1 MDKYFVI
8 KKNRKNEV
16 ITLTF
21 CDGAENHVG
30 MEILGKKCINGFN
43 INDILNAKIKFESKK
58 YKCELIKLNDYYNQN
73 DFPNEN
79 IENIEDAYLLIIR
92 KGVICLL
99 DDDKEVD
106 NTKIMDTLYDEL
118 TSFDWNRKY
127 FDIRR
132 QKVLNKHARANVC
145 FGNEKQA
152 PDYENKKGTI
162 IAFDSVNLTNKIR
175 ENLKYYL
182 GETAENLQ
190 CEGNYY
196 FDKKKC
202 GIGFHGD
209 GERKKVIGARI
220 GEMNLKFNW
229 FYKSKPI
236 GRPIDIELQDG
247 DLYIM
252 SEKTTGND
260 WKKKNIVTLRHS
272 AGCNK
277 YTKL

>member
-1 MDKYFVI
+1 MDKYLVI
-8 KKNRKNEV
+8 KKNRKNEI
-16 ITLTF
+16 ITLTY
-21 CDGAENHVG
+21 CDGAENHNG
-30 MEILGKKCINGFN
+30 MQTVGKKSIKGFN
-43 INDILNAKIKFESKK
+43 INDILNAKIKFESKN
-58 YKCELIKLNDYYNQN
+58 YKCELIKLNDYYNKDN
-73 DFPNEN
+73 FPN
-79 IENIEDAYLLIIR
+79 ENIEDAYLLIIR

-106 NTKIMDTLYDEL
+106 NTKIMDKLYDEL
-118 TSFDWNRKY
+118 TSFKWDDKY

-132 QKVLNKHARANVC
+132 QKVFNKRARKNVC
-145 FGNEKQA
+145 FSDKKQE

-162 IAFDSVNLTNKIR
+162 IPFESVNLTNKIR
-175 ENLKYYL
+175 QNLKYYL

-202 GIGFHGD
+202 GISFHGD
-209 GERKKVIGARI
+209 AERKKVVGARI

-236 GRPIDIELQDG
+236 GKPINIELEDG

-252 SEKTTGND
+252 SEKTVGND
-260 WKKKNIVTLRHS
+260 WKKYNNVTLRHS
-272 AGCNK
+272 AGCDK

>member
-1 MDKYFVI
+1 MDKYLVI

-16 ITLTF
+16 ITLTY
-21 CDGAENHVG
+21 CDGAENHIG
-30 MEILGKKCINGFN
+30 MQLLGKKSIKGFS

-58 YKCELIKLNDYYNQN
+58 YECELIKLNDYYDKDN
-73 DFPNEN
+73 FPY
-79 IENIEDAYLLIIR
+79 ENIEDAYLLIIR

-118 TSFDWNRKY
+118 TSFDWDRKY

-145 FGNEKQA
+145 FGDERQT

-162 IAFDSVNLTNKIR
+162 VPFSSVNLTNKIR
-175 ENLKYYL
+175 KNLKYYL

-196 FDKKKC
+196 FDKRKC
-202 GIGFHGD
+202 GIGYHGD
-209 GERKKVIGARI
+209 AERKKVVGARI

-236 GRPIDIELQDG
+236 GKPINIELEDG

-252 SEKTTGND
+252 SEKTVGND
-260 WKKKNIVTLRHS
+260 WKKKIMLH
-272 AGCNK
+272 
-277 YTKL
+277 